1 MEITVKKIKAT
12 KPVIEQVQYA
22 GENAIMNQDVVLGWC
37 QWTFGSG
44 KMKRIK
50 KLILFL
56 DSGQNVFK
64 MIIPDDIE
72 KLDQYKLN
80 QQMNP
85 ESQIEKPWFV
95 HLRKSGFN
103 VQTFAFSTK
112 EDQNEFFNLCQ
123 RLKRVALEQGQFFI

>member
-12 KPVIEQVQYA
+12 RSVIDQIQYA

-44 KMKRIK
+44 KLKKVR

-56 DSGQNVFK
+56 DSAQNVFK
-64 MIIPDDIE
+64 SIVPDSIE
-72 KLDQYKLN
+72 MKDQNYTDEFGHRL
-80 QQMNP
+80 Q
-85 ESQIEKPWFV
+85 KPWFV
-95 HLRKSGFN
+95 VLRKSGFSD
-103 VQTFAFSTK
+103 QTFAFETK
-112 EDQNEFFNLCQ
+112 KDQNEFFNLCQ

>member
-1 MEITVKKIKAT
+1 MEITVRKIKAT
-12 KPVIEQVQYA
+12 KSVIDQIQYA

-50 KLILFL
+50 KLLLFL
-56 DSGQNVFK
+56 DSEQNVFK
-64 MIIPDDIE
+64 MIIPDGIE
-72 KLDQYKLN
+72 MTDQNRYNELEDPKYHI
-80 QQMNP
+80 Q
-85 ESQIEKPWFV
+85 KPWFV
-95 HLRKSGFN
+95 VLKKNGFSD
-103 VQTFAFSTK
+103 QTFAFETK

>member
-1 MEITVKKIKAT
+1 MEITVRKIKAT
-12 KPVIEQVQYA
+12 KSVIEQIQYA
-22 GENAIMNQDVVLGWC
+22 GEKAIMNQDVVLGWC

-44 KMKRIK
+44 KMKKVR

-56 DSGQNVFK
+56 DNCQNIFK
-64 MIIPDDIE
+64 MIVPDDIE
-72 KLDQYKLN
+72 KRDQYELN
-80 QQMNP
+80 RQMNP

-95 HLRKSGFN
+95 RLRKIGFSD
-103 VQTFAFSTK
+103 QTFAFETK